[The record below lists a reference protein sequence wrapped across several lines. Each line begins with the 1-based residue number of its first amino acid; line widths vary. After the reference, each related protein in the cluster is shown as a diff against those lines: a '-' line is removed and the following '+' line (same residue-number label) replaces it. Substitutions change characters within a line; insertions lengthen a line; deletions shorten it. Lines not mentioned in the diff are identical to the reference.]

1 MTTLTLPPTL
11 TKSVANSSRVV
22 SSEVREQIS
31 NPALNLEPVAA
42 PNRKP
47 VSSQSDLQTKLSTS
61 SLLHSRISP
70 RWNFD
75 QQRLNALAESIRDH
89 GVLEPLLVR
98 PVFEFGEKKYEVV
111 IGERR
116 FRAALL
122 AGLEA
127 LPVTVRDLSDDEARR
142 VWMAKTIQREGVNT
156 VEQSEA
162 IMAMLQSSLGLDF
175 AHVKTVLLKMHAEQR
190 ERGSQRFLLEG
201 YAGYQVAE
209 RVEKILEVF
218 AEISGAS
225 GRSGSLSFQSF
236 VTNRLPIFELPVE
249 LLEAVRDGRVSL
261 KNAMSLRSLSKADL
275 ADLLERHH
283 TERWTQAHLKAEA
296 EMLLVTKQHPRTALL
311 ERHQR
316 IGQLIKRNPSL
327 DAARIAVLFDQLEA
341 ALTEV
346 ILSDV
351 VITEAKTADGTQTS
365 GT

>member
-1 MTTLTLPPTL
+1 MTTLTLPPTP
-11 TKSVANSSRVV
+11 TKPVSNSSRAV
-22 SSEVREQIS
+22 SSEAQKQIS
-31 NPALNLEPVAA
+31 NPSLTLEPAA
-42 PNRKP
+42 VPNRKSE
-47 VSSQSDLQTKLSTS
+47 SSQSDLLTKLPTS

-122 AGLEA
+122 AGLEEV
-127 LPVTVRDLSDDEARR
+127 PVTVRDLNDEEARR

-201 YAGYQVAE
+201 YAGYQMAE

-225 GRSGSLSFQSF
+225 GRAGSLSFQSF
-236 VTNRLPIFELPVE
+236 VTNRLQIFELPGE

-261 KNAMSLRSLSKADL
+261 KNAMSLRGLSKANL
-275 ADLLERHH
+275 ADLLERHR
-283 TERWTQAHLKAEA
+283 TERWAQARLKAEA
-296 EMLLVTKQHPRTALL
+296 ETLLVTKHNPRTALL

-316 IGQLIKRNPSL
+316 IGQLIKRSPNL
-327 DAARIAVLFDQLEA
+327 DADRIAALFDQLEA
-341 ALTEV
+341 ALAEV
-346 ILSDV
+346 ALSDAA
-351 VITEAKTADGTQTS
+351 ITEAKIADGALIS
-365 GT
+365 GL

>member
-1 MTTLTLPPTL
+1 MTTLTLPPTPI
-11 TKSVANSSRVV
+11 KSVANSSRAV
-22 SSEVREQIS
+22 SSEARKQIS
-31 NPALNLEPVAA
+31 NPSLILEPVTAS
-42 PNRKP
+42 NRKS
-47 VSSQSDLQTKLSTS
+47 VSSQADLQAKLPTS

-75 QQRLNALAESIRDH
+75 QERLNALAESIRDH

-98 PVFEFGEKKYEVV
+98 PAFEFGEKKYEVV

-122 AGLEA
+122 AGLEEV
-127 LPVTVRDLSDDEARR
+127 PVTVRDLNDEEARR

-190 ERGSQRFLLEG
+190 ERGSQRYLLEG

-225 GRSGSLSFQSF
+225 GRAGSLSFQSF
-236 VTNRLPIFELPVE
+236 VTNRLPIFEFPVE

-261 KNAMSLRSLSKADL
+261 KNAMSVRGLSKANL

-283 TERWTQAHLKAEA
+283 TERWAQARLKAEA
-296 EMLLVTKQHPRTALL
+296 ETLLVTKHNPRTALL

-316 IGQLIKRNPSL
+316 IGQLIKRSPNL
-327 DAARIAVLFDQLEA
+327 DADRIAALFDQLEA
-341 ALTEV
+341 ALAEV
-346 ILSDV
+346 ALCDAA
-351 VITEAKTADGTQTS
+351 ITDAKMADGAPIS
-365 GT
+365 GL